1 MLARFDATD
10 CTIRKTPLPRE
21 WNRSA
26 MGSGEEADPDM
37 QSASVSTIAMS
48 AELPAA
54 PWESGSDAHPSGIRK
69 CLLSVFP
76 PSICDDAD
84 EMMVFPQRYLGS
96 CLVYEKTESMIGIG
110 IGRGN
115 NGKSDLITLLEKT
128 LSRNI
133 CAAISAE
140 SFSRP
145 TGGNKDALL
154 SAKDS
159 TQLEQASVALS
170 LYPRL
175 VVSGEAWSAVAALLL
190 RHARCAKGTQLSL
203 SKAGVVAMERWK
215 TRMLLSP
222 NENRPSCLGTPA
234 AQKSCSQSKTA

>member
-37 QSASVSTIAMS
+37 QSVSVSTIAMS

-110 IGRGN
+110 ICRGN

-133 CAAISAE
+133 CAALSAE

-145 TGGNKDALL
+145 NTDALL

-175 VVSGEAWSAVAALLL
+175 VVSGEAWSAVAALFPC
-190 RHARCAKGTQLSL
+190 HTRCAKDTQLSL

-215 TRMLLSP
+215 TRMLLSS